1 MRRRRR
7 RRRHFGLWLFIF
19 IVVAVAL
26 TTLFLIFRGAKVSGP
41 DDQNTN
47 SVTKVIDTTPT
58 ASSTKTTSGT
68 WTAAGKAEDPDGE
81 ALKVQVYLHLKA
93 NGHYRRELTIQGD
106 SVRTIVDSGT
116 YSGNKTYKL
125 KSSQAV
131 IFTYANKKAQRRQ
144 NAKATTQYGS
154 NYAAYPSYLKTVLNN
169 RVSKATYR
177 YVDTTLSLSTSSH
190 SVPTIQNAINDQADA
205 TSDTEQSSDTR
216 ADNTATSTDT
226 GDADNT
232 DDSADS
238 ESSSTKMTVEKAQ
251 AIVEQQYPSSDYNIT
266 AMGQT
271 GSNFTFVVINQKTH
285 DNQYVTV
292 NGDGEIQ

>member
-7 RRRHFGLWLFIF
+7 RRRHFGLWFFIF
-19 IVVAVAL
+19 IVLAVAL

-47 SVTKVIDTTPT
+47 SVTKVIDTTPN
-58 ASSTKTTSGT
+58 ASSTQTTSGT

-81 ALKVQVYLHLKA
+81 ALKVQAYLHLKS

-116 YSGNKTYKL
+116 YSGNKSYKL
-125 KSSQAV
+125 KSHQAV
-131 IFTYANKKAQRRQ
+131 IFTYASKKAQRHQ

-154 NYAAYPSYLKTVLNN
+154 DYAAYPSYLKTVLNN
-169 RVSKATYR
+169 RVSKTTYR
-177 YVDTTLSLSTSSH
+177 YVDTTLTLSTSSH
-190 SVPTIQNAINDQADA
+190 SVPTIQNAINDQTDA
-205 TSDTEQSSDTR
+205 TSDTEQSSDT
-216 ADNTATSTDT
+216 DDDDT
-226 GDADNT
+226 TNT
-232 DDSADS
+232 DNNDDSSDS
-238 ESSSTKMTVEKAQ
+238 DSSSSKMTVEKAQ